1 MRGDM
6 SEVQARSEPSSRP
19 PVNGRLV
26 VMLSA
31 NILSAL
37 VFTALSPVLPE
48 IAAYFGGDDGTF
60 LAQMVM
66 SAPGAGVI
74 VGGLLGGFIVMK
86 FGLPATLFVALAC
99 FALVGSAPLY
109 LQSGE
114 WLLASRFAL
123 GATDA
128 VIQISLMTLISLSF
142 SDEQRA
148 RLIGYATAIGYGG
161 AILSVLASGAL
172 AETFG
177 WRAPGLLYLY
187 AIPVLV
193 LALFTVRPVPVAA
206 PEARATGGGR
216 LAALR
221 PAWST
226 YLIIPPLYA
235 VNYMLAIQFAFVL
248 QANGITSPAEKSWIM
263 VAGLVAGIAGAAS
276 SGRLLGRLGQR
287 RLFGVMALL
296 LGSGQAIIGLSTHVP
311 GTLAGAA
318 IAGLAGGMV
327 LPTLVNT
334 VISQVPLS
342 VRSTAIGLVYST
354 AYLGEFLNPVLL
366 DPIRRAIGI
375 HGVFISVGLGVAT
388 IGIATFIAA
397 RRADSAAARRRPA

>member
-1 MRGDM
+1 M
-6 SEVQARSEPSSRP
+6 STDQAPSTQSSRP
-19 PVNGRLV
+19 PLSGRLV

-48 IAAYFGGDDGTF
+48 IAAYFGGDNGTF

-74 VGGLLGGFIVMK
+74 VGGLIGGFIIMK
-86 FGLPATLFVALAC
+86 FGLRPTLFVALAC
-99 FALVGSAPLY
+99 FAIVGSAPLY
-109 LQSGE
+109 ARSGE
-114 WLLASRFAL
+114 MLLASRFLL

-128 VIQISLMTLISLSF
+128 VIQTALMTLISLSF
-142 SDEQRA
+142 GDGQRA

-172 AETFG
+172 GEAGG
-177 WRAPGLLYLY
+177 WRAPGLLYLW
-187 AIPVLV
+187 AVPVLV
-193 LALFTVRPVPVAA
+193 LALFSIRSVPAGA
-206 PEARATGGGR
+206 PEERAIGPR

-221 PAWST
+221 PAWGT
-226 YLIIPPLYA
+226 YLIIPAIYA
-235 VNYMLAIQFAFVL
+235 ANYMLAIQFAFLL

-263 VAGLVAGIAGAAS
+263 VAGLVSAIGGATA
-276 SGRLLGRLGQR
+276 SGRLLERLGHR

-296 LGSGQAIIGLSTHVP
+296 LGSGEAIIGFSTSVP

-334 VISQVPLS
+334 VISQVPVA
-342 VRSTAIGLVYST
+342 VRSTAIGLVYSA

-375 HGVFISVGLGVAT
+375 HGVFISVGLVVAT
-388 IGIATFIAA
+388 VGAIAFLAGRPPA
-397 RRADSAAARRRPA
+397 RRMPA

>member
-1 MRGDM
+1 M
-6 SEVQARSEPSSRP
+6 STDQVPSTRPSRP
-19 PVNGRLV
+19 PLSGRLV

-48 IAAYFGGDDGTF
+48 IAAYFGGENGTF

-74 VGGLLGGFIVMK
+74 VGGLIGGFIIMK
-86 FGLPATLFVALAC
+86 FGLRPTLFVALAC
-99 FALVGSAPLY
+99 FAIVGSAPLY
-109 LQSGE
+109 ARSGE
-114 WLLASRFAL
+114 MLLASRFLL

-128 VIQISLMTLISLSF
+128 VIQTSLMTLISLSF
-142 SDEQRA
+142 SDVQRA

-172 AETFG
+172 GEAGG
-177 WRAPGLLYLY
+177 WRAPGLLYLW
-187 AIPVLV
+187 AIPILV
-193 LALFTVRPVPVAA
+193 LAMFSIRSVPAGL
-206 PEARATGGGR
+206 PEERAIGPR

-221 PAWST
+221 PAWGT
-226 YLIIPPLYA
+226 YLIIPAIYA

-263 VAGLVAGIAGAAS
+263 VAGLVSAIGGATA
-276 SGRLLGRLGQR
+276 SGRLLERLGHR

-296 LGSGQAIIGLSTHVP
+296 LGGGQAIIGFSTSVP

-334 VISQVPLS
+334 VISQVPVA
-342 VRSTAIGLVYST
+342 VRSTAIGLVYSA

-375 HGVFISVGLGVAT
+375 HGVFISVGLVVAT
-388 IGIATFIAA
+388 VGAVAFASA
-397 RRADSAAARRRPA
+397 RVRSHQA

>member
-1 MRGDM
+1 M
-6 SEVQARSEPSSRP
+6 SNDQAPSTQSTRP
-19 PVNGRLV
+19 PLSGRLV

-48 IAAYFGGDDGTF
+48 IAAYFGGDNGTF

-74 VGGLLGGFIVMK
+74 VGGLIGGFIIMK
-86 FGLPATLFVALAC
+86 FGLRPTLFVALGC
-99 FALVGSAPLY
+99 FAIVGSAPLY
-109 LQSGE
+109 ARSGE
-114 WLLASRFAL
+114 MLLASRFLL

-128 VIQISLMTLISLSF
+128 VIQTALMTLISLSF
-142 SDEQRA
+142 SDGQRA

-172 AETFG
+172 GEAGG
-177 WRAPGLLYLY
+177 WRAPGLLYLW
-187 AIPVLV
+187 AVPVLV
-193 LALFTVRPVPVAA
+193 LALFSIRSVPAGA
-206 PEARATGGGR
+206 PEERAIGPR

-221 PAWST
+221 PAWGT
-226 YLIIPPLYA
+226 YLIIPAIYA
-235 VNYMLAIQFAFVL
+235 ANYMLAIQFAFLL

-263 VAGLVAGIAGAAS
+263 VAGLVSAIGGATA
-276 SGRLLGRLGQR
+276 SGRLLERLGHR

-296 LGSGQAIIGLSTHVP
+296 LGTGEAIIGFSTSVP

-334 VISQVPLS
+334 VISQVPVA
-342 VRSTAIGLVYST
+342 VRSTAIGLVYSA

-375 HGVFISVGLGVAT
+375 HGVFISVGLVVAT
-388 IGIATFIAA
+388 VGAIAFLAGRMPA
-397 RRADSAAARRRPA
+397 RRTPG